1 MKNILFYL
9 LAFIFSLFLFTGC
22 DIKDL
27 KTVSENNK
35 TTLLINPQEITSIHI
50 KNLTYSHN
58 GCRYHMLIRFR
69 EYGKVS
75 AKYNITVH
83 SLLYVKEEDML
94 SNYDKIKQSMKN
106 NDEYIEIFY
115 NSNHW

>member
-9 LAFIFSLFLFTGC
+9 LTFIFSLFLFTGC

-27 KTVSENNK
+27 KTVSENDK

-69 EYGKVS
+69 EYGRVY
-75 AKYNITVH
+75 AKYDIIVH

-94 SNYDKIKQSMKN
+94 FNYNKIKQSMKN
-106 NDEYIEIFY
+106 KDEYIEIFCNY
-115 NSNHW
+115 NGW

>member
-9 LAFIFSLFLFTGC
+9 LTFIFSLCLFTSC

-27 KTVSENNK
+27 KTVSENDK
-35 TTLLINPQEITSIHI
+35 TTLLINPQEITSISI

-69 EYGKVS
+69 EYAKI
-75 AKYNITVH
+75 ATKYNNVKY
-83 SLLYVKEEDML
+83 SLFYVKEEDML
-94 SNYDKIKQSMKN
+94 SNYNKIKQSMENK
-106 NDEYIEIFY
+106 DAYVEIFY
-115 NSNHW
+115 NFNAW